1 MSPDLNPIEHM
12 WGILKQ
18 KVEKHYVSNIQQL
31 RDVIMEE
38 KRMPATTCAAL
49 VNSIPRRIKAML
61 DINGAPTKYW
71 HFGLIFVASN
81 LDNNG
86 YMLSYI

>member
-18 KVEKHYVSNIQQL
+18 KVEKQL

-38 KRMPATTCAAL
+38 WKRMPATTCAAL
-49 VNSIPRRIKAML
+49 VNSMPRRIKAVL
-61 DINGAPTKYW
+61 DNNDAPTKY
-71 HFGLIFVASN
+71 
-81 LDNNG
+81 
-86 YMLSYI
+86 